1 MEIYMYKKTS
11 VAVVACAL
19 SGLANAQTS
28 VTLYGVIDTGLIYVN
43 NVSGKDDLFGMK
55 QGTMSGNRWGLR
67 GEEDLGSGL
76 KAVFTLENGF
86 NSATGALNQGG
97 REFGRQAFVGLSSD
111 RFGTLRLGRQYDP
124 VVDTVQGLTA
134 DAYIAS
140 TAGTPGDVDNYDNSL
155 RVSNAVKY
163 LSPTYAGL
171 QFEALYAFGN
181 NAGATGQGQAW
192 GGAVSYKN
200 GPLAAAAGYFYTN
213 NPNAGRTTTK
223 ASNWGVTSSSD
234 SIFDGPINNGYTTAH
249 SIGIAR
255 AAAQYTVGPFV
266 IGASYSNAQY
276 KPDGFSAFQSTES
289 YNVGS
294 GYLTYWINPAL
305 RVSGGYTYMHASGDT
320 SATYHQVGLG
330 TDYALSRRTD
340 VYLIGSYQ
348 HASGTQATYNSA
360 GQRVLQPAQASI
372 GSFGYAGTSHQEL
385 VQVGLRHRF

>member
-1 MEIYMYKKTS
+1 MYKKTALAMS
-11 VAVVACAL
+11 AVAFSGVAH
-19 SGLANAQTS
+19 AQGS
-28 VTLYGVIDTGLIYVN
+28 VTLYGVIDTGFIYVN
-43 NVSGKDDLFGMK
+43 TVNGKDDLFGMK
-55 QGTMSGNRWGLR
+55 TGTMSGNRWGLR
-67 GEEDLGSGL
+67 GEEDLGGGL

-111 RFGTLRLGRQYDP
+111 RLGTIRLGRQYDP

-155 RVSNAVKY
+155 RVSNAIKY
-163 LSPTYAGL
+163 LSPVYAGL

-213 NPNAGRTTTK
+213 NPSTGRATTK

-234 SIFDGPINNGYTTAH
+234 SIFDGPINNGYTSAH
-249 SIGIAR
+249 SIGILR
-255 AAAQYTVGPFV
+255 AAAQYTVGAFV
-266 IGASYSNAQY
+266 LGASYSNAQY
-276 KPDGFSAFQSTES
+276 NHDAFSAFQSNEV
-289 YNVGS
+289 YNAGS
-294 GYLTYWINPAL
+294 GFATYSVNPAWRL
-305 RVSGGYTYMHASGDT
+305 SGGYTYMHASGDT

-330 TDYALSRRTD
+330 TDYALSKRTD

-360 GQRVLQPAQASI
+360 GQRVLQTAQASI

-385 VQVGLRHRF
+385 LQVGLRHRF

>member
-1 MEIYMYKKTS
+1 MYTKS
-11 VAVVACAL
+11 AVAISALAL
-19 SGLANAQTS
+19 SGMASAQST
-28 VTLYGVIDTGLIYVN
+28 VTLYGVIDTGVIYVN
-43 NVSGKDDLFGMK
+43 HQSGRDNFVGMK
-55 QGTMSGNRWGLR
+55 QGTMSGNRWGVR

-76 KAVFTLENGF
+76 KAVFVLENGF
-86 NSATGALNQGG
+86 NSANGALNQGG

-111 RFGTLRLGRQYDP
+111 RFGTIRLGRQYDP

-163 LSPTYAGL
+163 LSPVYAGL

-192 GGAVSYKN
+192 GGAVSYKS
-200 GPLAAAAGYFYTN
+200 GPLAAAAGYFHTN
-213 NPNAGRTTTK
+213 NPSAGRTTTK

-249 SIGIAR
+249 SIAIFR
-255 AAAQYTVGPFV
+255 AAAQYTAGPFV
-266 IGASYSNAQY
+266 LGASYSNAQY
-276 KPDGFSAFQSTES
+276 KHDAFSAFQSNET

-294 GYLTYWINPAL
+294 GYVTYWVNPAWRL
-305 RVSGGYTYMHASGDT
+305 SAGYTYMRASGDT
-320 SATYHQVGLG
+320 SAIYHQVGLG
-330 TDYALSRRTD
+330 TDYALSKRTD

-372 GSFGYAGTSHQEL
+372 GSFGYAGTSTQEL
-385 VQVGLRHRF
+385 VQIGLRHRF